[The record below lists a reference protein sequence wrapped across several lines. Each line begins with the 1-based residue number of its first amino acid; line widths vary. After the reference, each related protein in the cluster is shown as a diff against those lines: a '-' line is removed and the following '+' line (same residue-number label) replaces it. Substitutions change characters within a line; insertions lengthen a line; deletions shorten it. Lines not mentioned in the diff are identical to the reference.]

1 MRGCESRSNPEIG
14 LRAPTTEAIGRTKRI
29 ASAIAAAMRFALSV
43 LTAALLASAPAWA
56 QEITGPARVI
66 DGDTLDISGQ
76 RIRLHGIDAPE
87 SKQRCR
93 AGRSEIECGREATK
107 ALRRII
113 ARESV
118 TCEERDVDRYGRIVA
133 VCLNSDG
140 EDINAAMVAQGWA
153 LAYRQ
158 FSDDYVD
165 QEGEAREAGLGMW
178 RGRFVAPW
186 DWRRGDRL
194 MAAQPARPAN
204 DNAASQCLIKG
215 NISSK
220 GEKIYHV
227 PGGAYYGRTKISR
240 AKGERFFCSEA
251 EARVAGWRA
260 SRR

>member
-1 MRGCESRSNPEIG
+1 MRRLIFAFI
-14 LRAPTTEAIGRTKRI
+14 LFAATAPV
-29 ASAIAAAMRFALSV
+29 AA
-43 LTAALLASAPAWA
+43 
-56 QEITGPARVI
+56 QDITGPARVI
-66 DGDTLDISGQ
+66 DGDTIDISGQ

-133 VCLNSDG
+133 VCLNSDR

-186 DWRRGDRL
+186 DWRRGDRVV
-194 MAAQPARPAN
+194 AAPANVEPTKRPAN
-204 DNAASQCLIKG
+204 DNTASPCLIKG
-215 NISSK
+215 NISSR
-220 GEKIYHV
+220 GERIYHV
-227 PGGAYYGRTKISR
+227 PGGAYYSRTKISPS
-240 AKGERFFCSEA
+240 KGERFFCSEA
-251 EARVAGWRA
+251 EARAAGWRA
-260 SRR
+260 SQR